1 MRLILSFFLAA
12 ISLRAADPIPAPP
25 VTLEHTEQRS
35 LASREI
41 GQQFDLLV
49 RLPDDYATS
58 GTSYPVLY
66 VLDGWHFPFMS
77 FLANNNHYSEKMR
90 SVIMV
95 NLSYPAGVNPMVPR
109 ARDFT
114 PTRFTEREAN
124 SGGAPAFLR
133 FLADELIPFVDRTYR
148 TIPTDRGL
156 LGHSYGGLFALY
168 SLIERPGLF
177 QRIVAASPVADWDH
191 NFLFPRAQ
199 EKLKGLATPVRL
211 DLSVA
216 DANDV
221 GGVPEFAKLLDGMD
235 TGKLAHRFTVYPGQN
250 HNSIRTVSFPA
261 GLYWVYAD
269 K

>member
-1 MRLILSFFLAA
+1 MRSIVFLALA
-12 ISLRAADPIPAPP
+12 TVTLRVAPAEPAPP
-25 VTLEHTEQRS
+25 VALPFTEQRS
-35 LASREI
+35 ITSREI
-41 GQQFDLLV
+41 GQMFDLLV

-58 GTSYPVLY
+58 GESYPVLY
-66 VLDGWHFPFMS
+66 VLDGWHFPFLA

-90 SVIMV
+90 PVIMV

-114 PTRFTEREAN
+114 PTNVVEREAN
-124 SGGAPAFLR
+124 SGGAPAFLK
-133 FLADELIPFVDRTYR
+133 FLADEVIPYVDKTYR

-168 SLIERPGLF
+168 ALVERPGLF
-177 QRIVAASPVADWDH
+177 QRIVAASPTVTWD
-191 NFLFPRAQ
+191 NRYLFDRVRAT
-199 EKLKGLATPVRL
+199 LKKFATPVRL
-211 DLSVA
+211 DLSAA

-221 GGVPEFAKLLDGMD
+221 SGVPDFAKLLDEMD
-235 TGKLAHRFTVYPGQN
+235 TGKLVHRFTIYPGQN
-250 HNSIRTVSFPA
+250 HNSIRTLSFPA